1 MDLFSL
7 DTMFTKL
14 ADIFHRTHRSFEA
27 FQIEA
32 STYSAL
38 ECRVCPREI
47 FGERWIFQNMSMET
61 FEKIGRYFHLTKWVS
76 FYGWGDPMENEH
88 IFSMLRLAKEKG
100 CLTGL
105 STNGTHLSGALSDQ
119 LLSTGLDLMVV
130 FLEVATQEVREALVE
145 GSDFKRIMEQVEGFV
160 RLRNVRGSDT
170 PQVRL
175 SFPMTR
181 MNMRELPVL
190 VPLAAKMGVDEVG
203 FHNLDYLPDERC
215 NILRAFYHES
225 PTAIFEQSIGEIH
238 RLGKELDLPVITSP
252 LKVEE
257 KLVCEHNP
265 HKRAFFSA
273 DGAVA
278 PCPYLMIPKKGDIR
292 RIFMNRE
299 INVPQTSFGNIREE
313 DFLSVWNKDSYR
325 QFREVFEQRKKAETN
340 AVQLLDAFSNI
351 SASMLQEMTPKKP
364 PLLSELCQTC
374 YKAYGV

>member
-1 MDLFSL
+1 
-7 DTMFTKL
+7 MFTRL
-14 ADIFHRTHRSFEA
+14 ANIFTKTHRDFEA

-47 FGERWIFQNMSMET
+47 FGEQWIFQNMSMET
-61 FEKIGRYFHLTKWVS
+61 FEKIGRHFHLTQWVS
-76 FYGWGDPMENEH
+76 FYGWGDPLENEH
-88 IFSMLRLAKEKG
+88 IFSMLRLAKGKG

-105 STNGTHLSGALSDQ
+105 STNGTHLNETLSGQ

-130 FLEVATQEVREALVE
+130 FLEAATHEMQAALVA
-145 GSDFKRIMEQVEGFV
+145 GSDFKRILEQVEGFL
-160 RLRNVRGSDT
+160 RLRNSLGSDI
-170 PQVRL
+170 PKVKL

-181 MNMRELPVL
+181 MNMKDLPGL
-190 VPLAAKMGVDEVG
+190 VPLAAKMGVDGVA

-225 PTAIFEQSIGEIH
+225 PTAIFEQSIAEIH
-238 RLGKELDLPVITSP
+238 RLGKELNLPVHTSP
-252 LKVEE
+252 LKVKE
-257 KLVCEHNP
+257 KLVCEHKP
-265 HKRAFFSA
+265 YVRAFFSA

-299 INVPQTSFGNIREE
+299 GHVPQTSFGNIRGE
-313 DFLSVWNKDSYR
+313 DFLSVWGKESYR
-325 QFREVFEQRKKAETN
+325 QFREIFQERKKAETDP
-340 AVQLLDAFSNI
+340 VQLVDMLSNI
-351 SASMLQEMTPKKP
+351 SASMLEEMIPKKP
-364 PLLSELCQTC
+364 PSLSELCQTC

>member
-1 MDLFSL
+1 ML
-7 DTMFTKL
+7 DRL
-14 ADIFHRTHRSFEA
+14 ANIFKKTHRDFEA
-27 FQIEA
+27 FQIEV

-61 FEKIGRYFHLTKWVS
+61 FEKIRRYFHLTRWVS

-88 IFSMLRLAKEKG
+88 LFSMLRLAKEKG

-105 STNGTHLSGALSDQ
+105 STNGTHINDTLSSQ
-119 LLSTGLDLMVV
+119 LLSAGLDLMVV
-130 FLEVATQEVREALVE
+130 FLEAATHEIQETLVT

-160 RLRNVRGSDT
+160 HLRNDRRFDT
-170 PQVRL
+170 PKVKL

-181 MNMRELPVL
+181 MNMRELPGL
-190 VPLAAKMGVDEVG
+190 VSVAAKMGVDEVI
-203 FHNLDYLPDERC
+203 FHNLDYLPDEQC

-225 PTAIFEQSIGEIH
+225 PTAIFEQSIEEIH
-238 RLGKELDLPVITSP
+238 RLGKELNLSVKTFP

-265 HKRAFFSA
+265 HIRAFFSA
-273 DGAVA
+273 DGAIA
-278 PCPYLMIPKKGDIR
+278 PCPYLMIPQKGDIR

-299 INVPQTSFGNIREE
+299 VHVPQTSFGNIRGE
-313 DFLSVWNKDSYR
+313 DFLTVWNKEPYR
-325 QFREVFEQRKKAETN
+325 QFREIFEERKKAETN
-340 AVQLLDAFSNI
+340 AVQLLDVLSNI
-351 SASMLQEMTPKKP
+351 SASMLKEMTPKKP
-364 PLLSELCQTC
+364 PSLSELCRTC

>member
-1 MDLFSL
+1 
-7 DTMFTKL
+7 MFTRL
-14 ADIFHRTHRSFEA
+14 ANIFTKTHRDFEA

-38 ECRVCPREI
+38 ECRVCPRDI

-61 FEKIGRYFHLTKWVS
+61 FEKIGRYFHLTQWVS
-76 FYGWGDPMENEH
+76 FYGWGDPLENEH

-105 STNGTHLSGALSDQ
+105 STNGTHLSETLSGQ

-130 FLEVATQEVREALVE
+130 FLEAATHEIQATLVA
-145 GSDFKRIMEQVEGFV
+145 GSDFKRILEQVEGFV
-160 RLRNVRGSDT
+160 RLRNSLGSDT
-170 PQVRL
+170 PKVKL

-181 MNMRELPVL
+181 MNMKELPEL
-190 VPLAAKMGVDEVG
+190 VPFAAKMGVDEVV

-225 PTAIFEQSIGEIH
+225 PTAIFEQSIAEIH
-238 RLGKELDLPVITSP
+238 RLGKESNLSVNTFP

-265 HKRAFFSA
+265 HIRAFFSA

-299 INVPQTSFGNIREE
+299 VHVPQTSFGNIREE
-313 DFLSVWNKDSYR
+313 DFLSVWDKDSYR
-325 QFREVFEQRKKAETN
+325 KFREIFQERKKAETDP
-340 AVQLLDAFSNI
+340 VQLLDVLSNI
-351 SASMLQEMTPKKP
+351 SASMLKDITPKKP
-364 PLLSELCQTC
+364 PPLSELCQTC
-374 YKAYGV
+374 YKAYGA

>member
-1 MDLFSL
+1 
-7 DTMFTKL
+7 MFTKL
-14 ADIFHRTHRSFEA
+14 ANIFQRTHREFEA

-47 FGERWIFQNMSMET
+47 FGEQWIFQNMSMET
-61 FEKIGRYFHLTKWVS
+61 FEKISRYFHLTQWVS

-88 IFSMLRLAKEKG
+88 IFSMLRLAKEKR

-105 STNGTHLSGALSDQ
+105 STNGTHLNDTLSDQ
-119 LLSTGLDLMVV
+119 LLSTGLDLMMV
-130 FLEVATQEVREALVE
+130 FLEVATHEVQESLVA

-160 RLRNVRGSDT
+160 RLRNIRGSDT
-170 PQVRL
+170 PKVKL

-181 MNMRELPVL
+181 MNMRELPGL
-190 VPLAAKMGVDEVG
+190 VPLAEKMGVDEVN

-238 RLGKELDLPVITSP
+238 RLGKELNLSVKTFP

-278 PCPYLMIPKKGDIR
+278 PCPYLIIPKKGDIR

-299 INVPQTSFGNIREE
+299 IHVPQTSFGNIREE
-313 DFLSVWNKDSYR
+313 DFLSVWNKNAYR
-325 QFREVFEQRKKAETN
+325 QFREIFEERKKAEMS
-340 AVQLLDAFSNI
+340 AVQLFDVLSGISDSKLDEI
-351 SASMLQEMTPKKP
+351 TPKLP
-364 PLLSELCQTC
+364 PSLSELCQTC

>member
-1 MDLFSL
+1 
-7 DTMFTKL
+7 MFNRLTH
-14 ADIFHRTHRSFEA
+14 IFQKTHRDFEA

-47 FGERWIFQNMSMET
+47 FGEKWIFRNMSMET
-61 FEKIGRYFHLTKWVS
+61 FEKISRYFHLTQWVS

-88 IFSMLRLAKEKG
+88 IIPMLRRAKEKG

-105 STNGTHLSGALSDQ
+105 STNGTHLNDTLSGR

-130 FLEVATQEVREALVE
+130 FLEVATHEVRETLAAE
-145 GSDFKRIMEQVEGFV
+145 SDFKRIMEQVEGFV
-160 RLRNVRGSDT
+160 RLRNAGGSDM
-170 PQVRL
+170 PKVKL

-181 MNMRELPVL
+181 MNMRELPGL
-190 VPLAAKMGVDEVG
+190 VPLAAKMGVDEVI

-225 PTAIFEQSIGEIH
+225 PTAIFEQSIAEIH
-238 RLGKELDLPVITSP
+238 RAGKESNLRVKTFP

-265 HKRAFFSA
+265 HIRAFFSA
-273 DGAVA
+273 NGAVA
-278 PCPYLMIPKKGDIR
+278 PCPYLMIPKKDDIR
-292 RIFMNRE
+292 RIFVNRE
-299 INVPQTSFGNIREE
+299 IHVPQTSFGNIEDE

-325 QFREVFEQRKKAETN
+325 QFREIFTERKKAETN
-340 AVQLLDAFSNI
+340 AVQLLDVLSNI
-351 SASMLQEMTPKKP
+351 SASMLEQMIPKKP
-364 PLLSELCQTC
+364 PSLSELCQSC
-374 YKAYGV
+374 YKAYGM

>member
-1 MDLFSL
+1 
-7 DTMFTKL
+7 MFTRLSDFFHKT
-14 ADIFHRTHRSFEA
+14 HRTFEA

-47 FGERWIFQNMSMET
+47 FGERWIYRNMSIET
-61 FEKIGRYFHLTKWVS
+61 FERISRHFHLAHWVS
-76 FYGWGDPMENEH
+76 FYGWGDPLENAH
-88 IFSMLRLAKEKG
+88 IFSMLRQAKEQG

-105 STNGTHLSGALSDQ
+105 STNGTHLDETLSGR
-119 LLSTGLDLMVV
+119 LLATGLDLMVV
-130 FLEVATQEVREALVE
+130 FLEVATHEVQETLVA
-145 GSDFKRIMEQVEGFV
+145 GSDFKRILDQVEGFV
-160 RLRNVRGSDT
+160 RLRNLRGSDT
-170 PQVRL
+170 PRVRL

-181 MNMRELPVL
+181 MNLRDLPGL
-190 VPLAAKMGVDEVG
+190 VPLAAKMGVDEVY
-203 FHNLDYLPDERC
+203 FHNLDYLPDQRC

-225 PTAIFEQSIGEIH
+225 PTALFEKSMVEIH
-238 RLGKELDLPVITSP
+238 RLGQEHDLPVKAAP

-265 HKRAFFSA
+265 HKRAFFSV

-292 RIFMNRE
+292 RIFLNRE
-299 INVPQTSFGNIREE
+299 VHVPQTFFGNIREE
-313 DFLSVWNKDSYR
+313 EFLSVWNKGAYR
-325 QFREVFEQRKKAETN
+325 AFREVFERRSKAETN

-351 SASMLQEMTPKKP
+351 SAAMLQEMTPKKP
-364 PLLSELCQTC
+364 PPLSELCQTC

>member
-1 MDLFSL
+1 MLTRL
-7 DTMFTKL
+7 ANIFTK
-14 ADIFHRTHRSFEA
+14 THRDFEA

-38 ECRVCPREI
+38 ECRVCPRDI
-47 FGERWIFQNMSMET
+47 FGERWNFKNMSMET
-61 FEKIGRYFHLTKWVS
+61 FEKIGRYFHLTRWVS
-76 FYGWGDPMENEH
+76 FYGWGDPLENEH
-88 IFSMLRLAKEKG
+88 ILSMLRLAKGKG

-105 STNGTHLSGALSDQ
+105 STNGMHLNESLSGQ

-130 FLEVATQEVREALVE
+130 FLESATQEIQASLAA
-145 GSDFKRIMEQVEGFV
+145 GSDFKRILEQVEVFI
-160 RLRNVRGSDT
+160 RFRNSLGSDT
-170 PQVRL
+170 PRVTL

-181 MNMRELPVL
+181 MNMRELPGL
-190 VPLAAKMGVDEVG
+190 VPRAAKMGVDEVV

-225 PTAIFEQSIGEIH
+225 PTALFEQSIAEIR
-238 RLGKELDLPVITSP
+238 RLGKEANLPVKTFP

-265 HKRAFFSA
+265 HVRVFFSA

-278 PCPYLMIPKKGDIR
+278 PCPYLMIPKRGDIR

-299 INVPQTSFGNIREE
+299 VHIPQTSFGNIGKE
-313 DFLSVWNKDSYR
+313 DFFSVWGKDSYR
-325 QFREVFEQRKKAETN
+325 EFREIFRERKRAETDP
-340 AVQLLDAFSNI
+340 VQMLDVLSNI
-351 SASMLQEMTPKKP
+351 SASMLRDMTPKKP
-364 PLLSELCQTC
+364 PPLSELCQSC